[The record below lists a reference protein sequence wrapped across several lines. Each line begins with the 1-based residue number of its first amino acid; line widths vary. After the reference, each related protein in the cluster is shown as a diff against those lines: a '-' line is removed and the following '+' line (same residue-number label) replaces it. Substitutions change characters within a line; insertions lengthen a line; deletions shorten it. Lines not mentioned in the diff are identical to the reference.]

1 MRLRACWSA
10 GTAPKCRCKFGRY
23 FRQSAETTR
32 TIYSLFCG
40 IGRRDAANA
49 RRGGRLVWAPQTESD
64 DVVSGMAAN
73 RAVRRPEGQGAAFPG
88 AADNKNPAAAP
99 VHSALP
105 DLWPM
110 SAIVQGRCEAPPE
123 AATIAR
129 WAMSYLMRPH
139 PQLGRPG
146 DVCPFAAQASR
157 LDTIRIG
164 VCDFNAGEV
173 ELILRAMEGAVRAF
187 DALPS
192 PTGMSHFRTILVGF
206 PNCAGHGG
214 LRVLRQIQNRLRP
227 HSIYRAK
234 MIGLFEPNSND
245 RGLLNPDF
253 RPLRSPIP
261 LLAIRVLVENDSPFV
276 LRNPRLA
283 PIYLA
288 KFRGKGLRRLIRAL
302 WP

>member
-1 MRLRACWSA
+1 
-10 GTAPKCRCKFGRY
+10 
-23 FRQSAETTR
+23 
-32 TIYSLFCG
+32 
-40 IGRRDAANA
+40 
-49 RRGGRLVWAPQTESD
+49 
-64 DVVSGMAAN
+64 VSGMAVN

-88 AADNKNPAAAP
+88 AADNKNPSAAP
-99 VHSALP
+99 VPLALP

-139 PQLGRPG
+139 PKLGRLG
-146 DVCPFAAQASR
+146 DVCPFTAQALR

-164 VCDFNAGEV
+164 VCDFNAGEA

-187 DALPS
+187 DAIPS

-261 LLAIRVLVENDSPFV
+261 LLAIRLLVENDSPFV

-288 KFRGKGLRRLIRAL
+288 KFRGRGLRRLIRAL